1 MKKDRRKF
9 LQIAGLGGAMA
20 AVPGAASARK
30 AAPIRTFPAW
40 TAKPY
45 IHWSAHVSLYSA
57 KTRAYMIKKGLN
69 FTETTPYAGVA
80 GDKDRWKNVI
90 EPAMG
95 YFGIPVL
102 DLPNGKF
109 ISDTSAIIRYL
120 EKKHPK
126 PAMQPRDPV
135 MRALCW
141 LIFNYGT
148 EGLFLECQHYRWS
161 FDDSAEFAAMDI
173 GRAKA
178 DPADIEGIKKMGAQF
193 QAMKLKRFPV
203 QVGITKET
211 IPAIEKSAMLVFDK
225 LDAHFRRYPYI
236 LGGRPSVADAAL
248 MEVLHAHLGRDVHP
262 ATIQKKRAPALFRW
276 TETMNYGHY
285 ITDAELSQV
294 PQTYFDP
301 DNLPDTLV
309 DFLKFMCGDF
319 GPQTEAI
326 ALAYQ
331 NWLGDNPNRKQ
342 GDIIT
347 NDPNTMNRQACGRC
361 EYMKQGVKIKRDA
374 WPDVINMHQFVLEV
388 VDDMNQAQK
397 SQWSGLMKSVGG
409 EVFLNTP
416 VPWPIAMQKDRK
428 PFQLVLGPKPKAK
441 G

>member
-1 MKKDRRKF
+1 MKKDRRRF
-9 LQIAGLGGAMA
+9 LKIAGLGGALA
-20 AVPGAASARK
+20 AVPGAASAK
-30 AAPIRTFPAW
+30 KGGGPAKTFPAW
-40 TAKPY
+40 TSKPY

-80 GDKDRWKNVI
+80 GDKHRWKNVI

-109 ISDTSAIIRYL
+109 ISDTTAIIRYL

-161 FDDSAEFAAMDI
+161 FDDSAKFAANDI
-173 GRAKA
+173 GRALA
-178 DPADIEGIKKMGAQF
+178 GPANMEGIKKLGANYQTT
-193 QAMKLKRFPV
+193 KLKRFPDE
-203 QVGITKET
+203 VGITKET
-211 IPAIEKSAMLVFDK
+211 IPAIEKSAMLIFDK
-225 LDAHFRRYPYI
+225 LDAHFRHYPYI
-236 LGGRPSVADAAL
+236 LGGRPSVADCAL
-248 MEVLHAHLGRDVHP
+248 MEVLHAHLGRDVYP
-262 ATIQKKRAPALFRW
+262 AQIQKKRAPALFRW
-276 TETMNYGHY
+276 TETMNFGHY
-285 ITDAELSQV
+285 IVDAELSQV
-294 PQTYFDP
+294 PQTFFDP
-301 DNLPDTLV
+301 DNLPDTLT

-319 GPQTEAI
+319 GPQTAAI
-326 ALAYQ
+326 AKAYTK
-331 NWLGDNPNRKQ
+331 WLNAGDREK

-347 NDPNTMNRQACGRC
+347 NDPSSMNRQAMGKCQ
-361 EYMKQGVKIKRDA
+361 YMKQGVMVKRDA
-374 WPDVINMHQFVLEV
+374 WPDVMNMHQFVLEA
-388 VDDMNQAQK
+388 VDQMNSAQK

-416 VPWPIAMQKDRK
+416 VPWPIVMQKDRS
-428 PFQLVLGPKPKAK
+428 PYQLVLGPKA
-441 G
+441 

>member
-1 MKKDRRKF
+1 MKKDRRRF

-20 AVPGAASARK
+20 AVPGAASAKRP
-30 AAPIRTFPAW
+30 APTKQFAAW
-40 TAKPY
+40 TPKPY

-57 KTRAYMIKKGLN
+57 KTRSYMIKKGLN

-80 GDKDRWKNVI
+80 GDKHRWKNVI

-102 DLPNGKF
+102 ELPNGKF
-109 ISDTSAIIRYL
+109 ISDTTAIIRYL

-141 LIFNYGT
+141 LIFNFGT
-148 EGLFLECQHYRWS
+148 EGLFLEAQHYRWS
-161 FDDSAEFAAMDI
+161 FDDSAKFAAMDI

-178 DPADIEGIKKMGAQF
+178 DPADIKDITKMGNQF
-193 QAMKLKRFPV
+193 QAMKLARFPDK
-203 QVGITKET
+203 VGITKET
-211 IPAIEKSAMLVFDK
+211 IPAIEQFAMLLFDK
-225 LDAHFRRYPYI
+225 LDTHFRHYPYI

-248 MEVLHAHLGRDVHP
+248 MEALHAHLGRDVHP
-262 ATIQKKRAPALFRW
+262 ATIMKKRAPALFRW

-285 ITDAELSQV
+285 IVDAELSQV

-301 DNLPDTLV
+301 DNLPDTLM
-309 DFLKFMCGDF
+309 DFLKVMAADF

-326 ALAYQ
+326 AKAYTK
-331 NWLGDNPNRKQ
+331 WLKAADREK

-347 NDPNTMNRQACGRC
+347 NDSSTKNRQAMGKCQ
-361 EYMKQGVKIKRDA
+361 YMKQGVMVKRDA
-374 WPDVINMHQFVLEV
+374 WPDVMNMHQYVLEV
-388 VDDMNQAQK
+388 VDKMNAAQK
-397 SQWSGLMKSVGG
+397 SQWSSLMKSIGG

-416 VPWPIAMQKDRK
+416 VPWPIVIQKDK
-428 PFQLVLGPKPKAK
+428 APYQLVLGPKPS
-441 G
+441 